1 MEIGKLKKKIG
12 KLKIGKIENND
23 NVDEVEEQL
32 KQRGLERSE
41 TVASLREDTG
51 SRSS

>member
-12 KLKIGKIENND
+12 KLKIGKIENN
-23 NVDEVEEQL
+23 NIDEVEEQV

>member
-1 MEIGKLKKKIG
+1 MEIGKLKKKIV
-12 KLKIGKIENND
+12 KLKIGKIENN
-23 NVDEVEEQL
+23 NIDEVEEQV